1 MKPKKVISTFI
12 SALNSRIPPPVHTA
26 GIEDSRPVPAVL
38 IDEMA
43 IDEKN
48 YHNSNYAG
56 SEFDADG
63 NEARQIFRHYYDMQ
77 LELTIRDDDEVS
89 AYQILGDVQEAL
101 AVLERDPR
109 GTVHEDV
116 SELRSEGSG
125 GISYQ
130 FYEPL
135 ESEINQTVVLK
146 TFYDSVEEN
155 PDVLTNIGTT
165 YDIS

>member
-12 SALNSRIPPPVHTA
+12 DALNSRIPPPVHTA
-26 GIEDSRPVPAVL
+26 GIQNSRPVPAVL
-38 IDEMA
+38 IEEMS

-48 YHNSNYAG
+48 YHNSHYAG
-56 SEFDADG
+56 SEYDNAG
-63 NEARQIFRHYYDMQ
+63 HVEREVYRHYYDMQ
-77 LELTIRDDDEVS
+77 IELTIRDDDEVD
-89 AYQILGDVQEAL
+89 AYDILGDVQVAL
-101 AVLERDPR
+101 GELERDP
-109 GTVHEDV
+109 GGKVHEDI
-116 SELRSEGSG
+116 SEIRSEGSG

-146 TFYDSVEEN
+146 TFYDSIEEN

>member
-12 SALNSRIPPPVHTA
+12 EALNSRIPPPVHTA
-26 GIEDSRPVPAVL
+26 GIQDSRPVPAVL
-38 IDEMA
+38 IEEMS

-48 YHNSNYAG
+48 YHNSHYAG
-56 SEFDADG
+56 SEYDG
-63 NEARQIFRHYYDMQ
+63 SGNVQREVYRHYYDMQ
-77 LELTIRDDDEVS
+77 LELTIRDDDEVD
-89 AYQILGDVQEAL
+89 AYDILGDVQVAL
-101 AVLERDPR
+101 GELEQDP
-109 GTVHEDV
+109 GGKVHDDI
-116 SELRSEGSG
+116 SDIRSEGSG

-146 TFYDSVEEN
+146 TFYDSIEEN